1 MKSRPLNLP
10 RRNFLRG
17 AGVVMALPF
26 LEALSPAGKAL
37 AQSSKAGSLGPNG
50 EPVRFATFFMPNGVN
65 QAAWTPGKGKLGELP
80 RILKPLNSLKE
91 HVNVISGITNPGN
104 GHNLGTASFL
114 TGRSPFKTPKPSAVD
129 VYNPSLDQIIGEA
142 LKESSVFPTL
152 ELGMGG
158 PANGVNAMGATNIYM
173 SYISWKNAN
182 TPVPYETN
190 PQRAF
195 DRLFKSAGKKVKG
208 NQSRAASNSS
218 PVPHH
223 SVIDVVLEDAKA
235 LERKLG
241 REDKSKLDE
250 YFTAVREVEERIAQ
264 QNAVVGLNV
273 TEDVLKDILQL
284 KGDIREH
291 MSDQKDGRYQSQPKI
306 PQREYGRLMMDIMAL
321 SFWSNS
327 TRSATMSFGN
337 GFQGGGNM
345 SFLPGVSS
353 AHHPAS
359 HHGFKADKL
368 EEFTLINT
376 FYMEQYAYLLNRL
389 KNMKEGGSN
398 VLENSVVLFGSNIS
412 KGQVHNG
419 KNIPVLLSGN
429 AGGRLKTGKHIVTKN
444 QPISD
449 LHRSILGLMNVDAK
463 IGNGSGTIQG
473 V

>member
-1 MKSRPLNLP
+1 
-10 RRNFLRG
+10 
-17 AGVVMALPF
+17 MALPF
-26 LEALSPAGKAL
+26 LEALSPVGRVL
-37 AQSSKAGSLGPNG
+37 AQGTKTGSLGPNG
-50 EPVRFATFFMPNGVN
+50 QPVRFATFFMPNGVN
-65 QAAWTPGKGKLGELP
+65 LNEWTPAKGKLGNLP
-80 RILKPLNSLKE
+80 RILKPLDALKE
-91 HVNVISGITNPGN
+91 HINVISGIRNPGN

-114 TGRSPFKTPKPSAVD
+114 TGRSPFKTPKPSEVD
-129 VYNPSLDQIIGEA
+129 VYNPSLDQIIGES
-142 LKESSVFPTL
+142 LKGSSVFPTL

-195 DRLFKSAGKKVKG
+195 DRLFKSASSKAKG
-208 NQSRAASNSS
+208 RQNRSASNESMM
-218 PVPHH
+218 PGR
-223 SVIDVVLEDAKA
+223 SVIDAVLEDAKS

-241 REDKSKLDE
+241 REDQSKLDE
-250 YFTAVREVEERIAQ
+250 YFTAVREVEERIVQ

-273 TEDVLKDILQL
+273 TEDVLKDILHL

-291 MSDQKDGRYQSQPKI
+291 MSDQKDGRFQSQPKI

-337 GFQGGGNM
+337 GFRGGGNM

-359 HHGFKADKL
+359 HHGFKPDKL

-376 FYMEQYAYLLNRL
+376 FYMEQYAYLLDRL
-389 KNMKEGGSN
+389 KNMNEGGSN

-419 KNIPVLLSGN
+419 KNIPVILSGN
-429 AGGRLKTGKHIVTKN
+429 AGGRLKTGKHIVTDN

-449 LHRSILGLMNVDAK
+449 LHRSILDLMNVDAK
-463 IGNGSGTIQG
+463 IGTGSGTIKG
-473 V
+473 I